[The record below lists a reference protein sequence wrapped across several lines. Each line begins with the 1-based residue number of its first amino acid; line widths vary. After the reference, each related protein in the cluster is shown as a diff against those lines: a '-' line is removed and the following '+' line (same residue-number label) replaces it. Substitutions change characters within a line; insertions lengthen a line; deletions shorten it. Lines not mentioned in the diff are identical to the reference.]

1 MAKEPDTLVLI
12 HRREMRAKMDTM
24 DAKFDAVKAEQSLRF
39 DTIDKTLG
47 SLKFQTTYIYGAAG
61 IANMTGLQA
70 EAKAKADDVV
80 ARQKKTDAR
89 VDDLDRRLRLVEET
103 SGA

>member
-39 DTIDKTLG
+39 DTIDKTLE

-70 EAKAKADDVV
+70 EAKADDVV

>member
-39 DTIDKTLG
+39 DTIDKTLE

-70 EAKAKADDVV
+70 EAKADDVV

-89 VDDLDRRLRLVEET
+89 VDDLERRLRLVEET